1 MKHFLESKEQQKQC
15 LSFGSNN
22 IPLFVKNWIKL
33 IDSSGH
39 ENSDGLVSEINVIN
53 QWLCRGID
61 PFTAHYS
68 TGLVAPL

>member
-53 QWLCRGID
+53 Q
-61 PFTAHYS
+61 
-68 TGLVAPL
+68 